1 MHSTPPAGWYRD
13 PHSRFRLRW
22 WNGQAW
28 TGRTGWRPRW
38 STILLWGGVA
48 IPVWLVASA
57 LSIFAAS
64 DVAEPNRAVWIAV
77 FELLPAFPIAVAA
90 LLWIFIAG
98 VTRRSPPATHAAGA
112 TLLCLSTI
120 LIYVVIPHPP

>member
-13 PHSRFRLRW
+13 PHSKFRLRW

-28 TGRTGWRPRW
+28 TQRTGLRPRW
-38 STILLWGGVA
+38 NTILLWTGLA
-48 IPVWLVASA
+48 IPVWLVASV

-77 FELLPAFPIAVAA
+77 FDLLPVFPLVVAA
-90 LLWIFIAG
+90 LLWVFIAG

-112 TLLCLSTI
+112 TLLCLSI
-120 LIYVVIPHPP
+120 MLIYVVIPHPP

>member
-1 MHSTPPAGWYRD
+1 
-13 PHSRFRLRW
+13 
-22 WNGQAW
+22 
-28 TGRTGWRPRW
+28 
-38 STILLWGGVA
+38 
-48 IPVWLVASA
+48 VWLVASA

-112 TLLCLSTI
+112 TLLCLSII

>member
-1 MHSTPPAGWYRD
+1 MQSTPPAGWYRD

-28 TGRTGWRPRW
+28 TEWTGLRPRW
-38 STILLWGGVA
+38 HTILLWGGLA
-48 IPVWLVASA
+48 IPVWLVASL

-64 DVAEPNRAVWIAV
+64 EVGEPNRAVWIAL
-77 FELLPAFPIAVAA
+77 FDLLPVLPLVVSA
-90 LLWIFIAG
+90 LLWILIAG

-112 TLLCLSTI
+112 TLLCLSTM